1 LISCAKKASRSP
13 YCRQFPQENIPHFH
27 FPFFPLYLLNFGA
40 EYYIIISYIFYVA
53 GNPFFI
59 TEEKEGAAVKDL
71 PLFVFLTQLGLSVAL
86 PLGGFIFLGI
96 WLRQR
101 FDLGVWVVLAGIF
114 LGIVSAVDGLR
125 VSLKAME
132 RMTENKKQDPPPV
145 SFNDHQ

>member
-1 LISCAKKASRSP
+1 
-13 YCRQFPQENIPHFH
+13 
-27 FPFFPLYLLNFGA
+27 
-40 EYYIIISYIFYVA
+40 
-53 GNPFFI
+53 
-59 TEEKEGAAVKDL
+59 VKDL

-86 PLGGFIFLGI
+86 PLGGFICLGI

-132 RMTENKKQDPPPV
+132 RMTEDKKKDPPPV